1 MIFKALTIL
10 LLVAAILGGSAYFVY
25 DLYYKDKKLDL
36 IEQTAPPTPVPS
48 PTPDPS
54 VAAWDALK
62 PTAAKDTIEA
72 RESVKA
78 FITAYPESVCIPEAT
93 AALGRMN
100 LVLFRDTAATPAN
113 TVYTVKKGDSLAKI
127 ASVTKNNVE
136 QIHWA
141 NQLSSINL
149 QIGQQLLIPSLNTS
163 AILNR
168 EKSTLIVFNHGEF
181 FKEYPIVSLTL
192 TGGASKGEFETK
204 VADRVARK
212 GETRVAF
219 GAKDYAET
227 VRFVLLSPGSVS
239 IHPAPTPA
247 ADGTIPPNPP
257 GIVLNLADFNDIF
270 ALLKTGTPVTI
281 K

>member
-10 LLVAAILGGSAYFVY
+10 LLVAAVLGGSAYFVY

-78 FITAYPESVCIPEAT
+78 FITAYPESVCIPEAS

-247 ADGTIPPNPP
+247 ADGTIPPNPT
-257 GIVLNLADFNDIF
+257 GIALSLADFNDIF

>member
-10 LLVAAILGGSAYFVY
+10 LLVATVLGGSAYFVY

-62 PTAAKDTIEA
+62 PAAAKDTIEA

>member
-10 LLVAAILGGSAYFVY
+10 LLVAAVLGGSAYFVY

-78 FITAYPESVCIPEAT
+78 FITAYPESVCIPEAS

-247 ADGTIPPNPP
+247 ADGTIPPNPT